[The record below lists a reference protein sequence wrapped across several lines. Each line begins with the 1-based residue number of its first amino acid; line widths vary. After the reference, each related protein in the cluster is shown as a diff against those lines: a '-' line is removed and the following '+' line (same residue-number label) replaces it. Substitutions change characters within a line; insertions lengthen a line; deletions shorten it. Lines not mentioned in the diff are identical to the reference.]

1 MSKYGINNNKTYNPI
16 DFNIFKNYSKDLII
30 SLLIGIIDG
39 DGTIA
44 KNGSKTARVIHITSH
59 PLWKSFYENLL
70 RFIDF
75 PINIKEYKGC
85 LRISIYKKEFIN
97 KLNMFNCPKLKRKW
111 MII

>member
-1 MSKYGINNNKTYNPI
+1 MV
-16 DFNIFKNYSKDLII
+16 FFKLKRMKKRLQPYVFYQ
-30 SLLIGIIDG
+30 GII

-75 PINIKEYKGC
+75 SINIKEYKGC

>member
-1 MSKYGINNNKTYNPI
+1 MTKT
-16 DFNIFKNYSKDLII
+16 
-30 SLLIGIIDG
+30 LLWLDG

-44 KNGSKTARVIHITSH
+44 KNGSKNARVIHITSH

-70 RFIDF
+70 EFIDF

-85 LRISIYKKEFIN
+85 LRISIYKRDFID